1 MDPIRAVPVDLGA
14 AFPAAALSD
23 RLLAAVVDSCPIS
36 IAVADPFAADMP
48 LLYVNDA
55 FVATTGYD
63 RAEVLG
69 RNCRFLQG
77 PETDP
82 AAVAA
87 LRAAIAER
95 RPITVDLLNYRRD
108 GTPFWNQLAVA
119 PVRDAGGR
127 LTAFLALQRD
137 VTEDRRRAAEAER
150 RSAMEATGRL
160 AAGLAHEIHNLVQ
173 PVITLSDLAL
183 ERGDLDAGLREH
195 LGIVRDSGRRARELM
210 RDVLSFARPEPAAVP
225 GAAVA
230 PALRQAVAMARTTL
244 GARRLDCDIP
254 DLPERIRAE
263 PAAIERVALN
273 LIGNA
278 RDATAEDGAIAVTL
292 SAEGA
297 GAGRRLVL
305 TVADDGVGMD
315 AATLARAFEP
325 FFSTR
330 LRRGGSG
337 LGLAIVRELVES
349 WGGSIAAHSAPG
361 AGTRMTLSLP
371 VLRASEGETRG

>member
-14 AFPAAALSD
+14 AFPAAVLSD
-23 RLLAAVVDSCPIS
+23 KLLAAVVDSCPIS
-36 IAVADPFAADMP
+36 VAVADPFAPDMP

-55 FVATTGYD
+55 FVATTGYA
-63 RAEVLG
+63 REAALG

-108 GTPFWNQLAVA
+108 GTAFWNQLAVA
-119 PVRDAGGR
+119 PVHDAAGR

-137 VTEDRRRAAEAER
+137 VTEDRRRAAAAQR

-173 PVITLSDLAL
+173 PVITLTDLAL
-183 ERGDLDAGLREH
+183 ERGDLDPALREH

-225 GAAVA
+225 GAVVA
-230 PALRQAVAMARTTL
+230 PALRRAVAMARATL
-244 GARRLDCDIP
+244 GGRRLECDIP
-254 DLPERIRAE
+254 ELPDRIRAE
-263 PAAIERVALN
+263 AAAIERVALN

-278 RDATAEDGAIAVTL
+278 RDATAADGTIAIGLQAMD
-292 SAEGA
+292 GPD
-297 GAGRRLVL
+297 GRRLL
-305 TVADDGVGMD
+305 LAVADDGVGMD
-315 AATLARAFEP
+315 AATRARAFEP

-330 LRRGGSG
+330 LRRGGTG

-349 WGGSIAAHSAPG
+349 WGGSIAVQSAPG
-361 AGTRMTLSLP
+361 SGTRMELSLP
-371 VLRASEGETRG
+371 VLPASKGEAIG